1 MSQINDLGKV
11 YLHTETHTHIHTLL
25 MWILIRTKQNGVSAL
40 AQRKETGSFGFE
52 RCPTKSR
59 IPSQGKCIAT
69 SSVICSSLGS
79 LLCQCLNGVFTVH
92 WGVFHLLSWSNCSL
106 GWELMACWS
115 STRTCF
121 LMRGSWSCCR
131 PQHTQLTGGVRPVK
145 RQIYCIYSLIYWPG
159 VIVFQ
164 QHILH

>member
-1 MSQINDLGKV
+1 
-11 YLHTETHTHIHTLL
+11 
-25 MWILIRTKQNGVSAL
+25 MWILIQTKQNGVSTL

-59 IPSQGKCIAT
+59 IPSQGKCTDT
-69 SSVICSSLGS
+69 SSVICSSLDS

-106 GWELMACWS
+106 GWEPMACWS

-131 PQHTQLTGGVRPVK
+131 PQHTQLTGGVQLVK

-164 QHILH
+164 QYILP